1 MKKVFLSFMMI
12 AAAMMSFTSCSK
24 SDDDNSSIS
33 NAFKL
38 DGSTYDLGYAVKTN
52 VDVLG
57 DNCTMLVLSKSE
69 SDISNIVGFIFDGTE
84 IQTGDI
90 DLALNPTAKHPV
102 LVAMTGNG
110 STSIEEMIGN
120 AYFPIEG
127 SAKITV
133 NENKIIITTSGV
145 KMTNVDLAQ
154 SGKTVDFELAYD
166 GSFVIPTPPT
176 PPSTATFTIDGESH
190 NIEFAGQVAYPLGE
204 QIFSIAFFCEGN
216 PLEGNTNVV
225 ALIFPENELP
235 TGEFNVH
242 IDQTTMLSNMAYMT
256 DFSITDFMTNPMAY
270 LPQAFMGTTGN
281 LSIQNNEGTLYNIT
295 STGVVVANSA
305 GTTHNLAINFDGE
318 LVKLMK

>member
-24 SDDDNSSIS
+24 SDDDKTIS

-90 DLALNPTAKHPV
+90 DLALTKMFAV
-102 LVAMTGNG
+102 TGNTT
-110 STSIEEMIGN
+110 TSPEELIAYMN
-120 AYFPIEG
+120 EHAYFSTAG

-133 NENKIIITTSGV
+133 NENKITITTSGV
-145 KMTNVDLAQ
+145 KMINKDP
-154 SGKTVDFELAYD
+154 KTVDFELDYD
-166 GSFVIPTPPT
+166 GSFVTP
-176 PPSTATFTIDGESH
+176 TATFTIDGESH
-190 NIEFAGQVAYPLGE
+190 NVGFAGQVAYPLGE

-270 LPQAFMGTTGN
+270 LPQAFMGVTGN
-281 LSIQNNEGTLYNIT
+281 LNIQNNEGTLYNIT

-318 LVKLMK
+318 LAKLMK

>member
-1 MKKVFLSFMMI
+1 MKKFFLSFMMI

-24 SDDDNSSIS
+24 SDDDDAIS

-52 VDVLG
+52 VDILG

-69 SDISNIVGFIFDGTE
+69 NDISNIVGFIFDGTE

-145 KMTNVDLAQ
+145 KMTNIDLAPL
-154 SGKTVDFELAYD
+154 TVDFELDYD

-176 PPSTATFTIDGESH
+176 PTTATFTIDGESH
-190 NIEFAGQVAYPLGE
+190 NVEFAGQVAYPLGE
-204 QIFSIAFFCEGN
+204 QLFSIAFFCEGN
-216 PLEGNTNVV
+216 PLAGNTNVV
-225 ALIFPENELP
+225 ALLFPANELP
-235 TGEFNVH
+235 TGEFNIQ
-242 IDQTTMLSNMAYMT
+242 IDPTTMLSNIAYMT

-270 LPQAFMGTTGN
+270 LPQAFMGTTGILN
-281 LSIQNNEGTLYNIT
+281 IQNNEGIRYNIT
-295 STGVVVANSA
+295 STGVVVANAA
-305 GTTHNLAINFDGE
+305 GTTHSLAINFDGE
-318 LVKLMK
+318 LAKLMK

>member
-1 MKKVFLSFMMI
+1 MKKFFLSFMMI

-24 SDDDNSSIS
+24 SDDDNAIS

-52 VDVLG
+52 VDILG

-90 DLALNPTAKHPV
+90 DLTLNPNAKHPV
-102 LVAMTGNG
+102 LVVMTGNE

-145 KMTNVDLAQ
+145 KMTNIDLAP
-154 SGKTVDFELAYD
+154 STVDFELDYD
-166 GSFVIPTPPT
+166 GSFVIPTPT
-176 PPSTATFTIDGESH
+176 TATFTIDGESH
-190 NIEFAGQVAYPLGE
+190 NVEFAGQVAYPLGE
-204 QIFSIAFFCEGN
+204 QLFSIAFFCEGN
-216 PLEGNTNVV
+216 PLAGNTNVV
-225 ALIFPENELP
+225 ALLFPANELP
-235 TGEFNVH
+235 TGEFNVQ
-242 IDQTTMLSNMAYMT
+242 IDPTTMLSNMAYMT

-270 LPQAFMGTTGN
+270 LPQAFMGTTGILN
-281 LSIQNNEGTLYNIT
+281 IQNNEGTRYNIT
-295 STGVVVANSA
+295 STDVVVANAA
-305 GTTHNLAINFDGE
+305 GTTHSLAINFDGE
-318 LVKLMK
+318 LAKLMK

>member
-38 DGSTYDLGYAVKTN
+38 DGSTYDLGYAMKTTVN
-52 VDVLG
+52 VFDANHTV
-57 DNCTMLVLSKSE
+57 LVLSKSE

-90 DLALNPTAKHPV
+90 DLALTKMFAV
-102 LVAMTGNG
+102 IGNG

-120 AYFPIEG
+120 AYLSTQG

-133 NENKIIITTSGV
+133 NENKITITTSGV
-145 KMTNVDLAQ
+145 KMINNDP
-154 SGKTVDFELAYD
+154 KTVDFELDYD
-166 GSFVIPTPPT
+166 GSFV
-176 PPSTATFTIDGESH
+176 TATFTIDGESH
-190 NIEFAGQVAYPLGE
+190 NVGFAGQVAYPLGE

-235 TGEFNVH
+235 TGEFNVQ

-270 LPQAFMGTTGN
+270 LPQAFMGVTGN
-281 LSIQNNEGTLYNIT
+281 LNIQNNEGTLYNIT

-318 LVKLMK
+318 LVKVDEVK